1 MKKILSYFLLITAF
15 STFYSCSKE
24 TMNADTDQQP
34 DQLKTPEEINAY
46 IKNQLSLTG
55 KFEWGTAPQDIV
67 WSAMQYSDKIMSI
80 GYKPAGYTG
89 VENNLHNIDINDA
102 TWKNAKN
109 ELMQMIYAEELKTDP
124 SLKFEELEVFTE
136 EVLPVFDVTIKNINT
151 YKKLMASPL
160 VRYAEPIGYE
170 PGMAMGASV
179 VQSSSGCGSNNAEPG
194 LVAGVDFTVI
204 SPNTRASWNYAY
216 HNIPTAWTRSTG
228 SGIKVFIID
237 TGTSPNQDNLG
248 TAFNQGSSSG
258 RTIEKIVTL
267 PRSTFL
273 GIATGPVETP
283 ADGCGHGTSMAGAA
297 AAPRGTDFA
306 ATGVAYNCNLVNCR
320 AAADVF
326 LDESRE
332 VKGVADAFTNAGKRS
347 DVKVIS
353 MSMGRLTSASQISDA
368 IRYAYGR
375 GKLIFCAAGTSLD
388 WTAGWTGVIFPANMN
403 EVNAVTG
410 IKDNLVN
417 RCSSCHDGSQ
427 VDFTVVM
434 EKSTGTAFPLSLAM
448 SGNDPSTVG
457 GSSVATATTAGIA
470 ALAWGKYPNWSR
482 DQILSRLVSSS
493 SNYPTKSTTQGWGRI
508 DAVKATN

>member
-1 MKKILSYFLLITAF
+1 MKKYLTCLPVLAALMILN
-15 STFYSCSKE
+15 SCSRE
-24 TMNADTDQQP
+24 TIDNGTQSP

-46 IKNQLSLTG
+46 IKSQLSATG
-55 KFEWGTAPQDIV
+55 KFEWSSAPQDIV
-67 WSAMQYSDKIMSI
+67 WSAVVQSDKVMSI
-80 GYKPAGYTG
+80 GYKPEGYAN
-89 VENNLHNIDINDA
+89 VESNLHNIDISEA
-102 TWKNAKN
+102 SWKNAKAQLLQLIYN
-109 ELMQMIYAEELKTDP
+109 EEKKTDP
-124 SLKFEELEVFTE
+124 SLKPENLEVFTE
-136 EVLPVFDVTIKNINT
+136 DVLPVIDVTVKNINT
-151 YKKLMASPL
+151 YKLLMASPL
-160 VRYAEPIGYE
+160 VRYAEPMGYE
-170 PGMAMGASV
+170 PGMPMGASAV
-179 VQSSSGCGSNNAEPG
+179 ASSSGCGSNNAEPG
-194 LVAGVDFTVI
+194 LMAGSDFTVI
-204 SPNTRASWNYAY
+204 SPNTKASWNYAY
-216 HNIPTAWTRSTG
+216 HNIQTAWTRS
-228 SGIKVFIID
+228 SGARIKVFVID
-237 TGTSPNQDNLG
+237 TGTSPDQDNLG
-248 TAFNQGSSSG
+248 SAFNQGSSSG

-297 AAPRGTDFA
+297 AAPRGTDLA
-306 ATGVAYNCNLVNCR
+306 AVGVAYNCNLVTCR

-347 DVKVIS
+347 DVRVIS

-388 WTAGWTGVIFPANMN
+388 WTAGITGVIFPANMN

-410 IKDNLVN
+410 IKDNLIN
-417 RCSSCHDGSQ
+417 RCDACHDGSQ

-434 EKSTGTAFPLSLAM
+434 QKSSGTAFPLTLAM

-470 ALAWGKYPNWSR
+470 ALAWARFPTMTR
-482 DQILSRLVSSS
+482 DQLLNKLIQSS

-508 DAVKATN
+508 DAARATN